1 MELFEPTA
9 WSMQATV
16 ANMGITVQSTAG
28 FLGVIRAN
36 FVAVA
41 VAAALAQPITVG
53 SAQMLF
59 LANTMAF
66 APHIESIVGFGAH
79 DTISLEFL

>member
-1 MELFEPTA
+1 MELPQPTA

-16 ANMGITVQSTAG
+16 ANMGIAVQSAAG
-28 FLGVIRAN
+28 FLGVIGAN
-36 FVAVA
+36 LVAVP

-59 LANTMAF
+59 LANAMAF
-66 APHIESIVGFGAH
+66 APHIKSIVGFGAH